1 MKKFKKSIFAVAMVT
16 ALVST
21 SIAPYSALAVDKP
34 HPDIPLEK
42 DNLEQLVVQTIEQT
56 ETGLKLDLG
65 SEYEGYI
72 NLLDDDIAQV
82 SIVEDGEEVKD
93 SPGIAKKNWKTPNFK
108 ATDEGQTFKLETD
121 EITVVINKEPYGV
134 KMLDKE
140 GNVINEDYSEFGSSA
155 GYEDGK
161 PYVFRETTDDEAF
174 YGFGEQTGLEL
185 NKRGKSMGMW
195 NTDNYAYSK
204 ESKYVYVSI
213 PFFMG
218 LKDEK
223 AYGIFFDNTHRSYYE
238 MASESDDYYYF
249 YADGGQLNYY
259 FIYGPEISD
268 VVDQYT
274 EITGKYYLPAE
285 WTMGLHQSKWEYTAD
300 EIVEV
305 AQTYRDKNIPLDVM
319 HFDIDYMQ
327 EYRLFT
333 WTEDYKQALDK
344 LKSMEGFHA
353 IAINDPAVKKE
364 EGYFMYDEG
373 TENDYWAKNAD
384 GTPFVGPVWPG
395 DSMFP
400 DFSKEEVRDWWADK
414 HSILFDAG
422 IDGIWNDMNEPAV
435 FEAESYWTMPLD
447 AYFGTEDNK
456 ILHEEYHNLFGH
468 DEAEA
473 TYKAFE
479 MHKPDERPFV
489 LTRDMYA
496 GSQRYSALW
505 TGDNVSNWEHLEM
518 TLPMNMNIG
527 LSGVPMVGGDIGG
540 FAGRPNGE
548 LFARWIQIGAFSP
561 FARIHYDSDSKA
573 DFKQGQEPWAFG
585 PEVEDISRKYI
596 EMRYQLMPYLYNAMQ
611 EATETG
617 KPVQQPLVYHFQ
629 DDENTYDIH
638 KQFMFGDSI
647 MVAPVLEEGA
657 TSVEAYLPK
666 GETWIDFWTGEEYE
680 GNQTITVQ
688 AELDHLPIFVKQDS
702 IIPTREVQQ
711 YTGEKPLENLVLD
724 TYLDDQA
731 TYSFYE
737 DDANSQDYKNGEY
750 NVTNFTVN
758 KQNKNIV
765 TFEQQK
771 EVQNYKDTK
780 LKSYTLKLNNTEKP
794 SKVQAASSK
803 YKAVN
808 SEEAVKETTETYF
821 YNEEENTLYVNIPA
835 DEKQKVQVFFNGND
849 R

>member
-1 MKKFKKSIFAVAMVT
+1 MKRFKKSVFAVAIAT

-34 HPDIPLEK
+34 HPEIPLDK
-42 DNLEQLVVQTIEQT
+42 DNLEQLVVQSVERTDN
-56 ETGLKLDLG
+56 GVMLDFG
-65 SEYEGYI
+65 SEYDGYV
-72 NLLDDDIAQV
+72 NLLEDDIAQI
-82 SIVEDGEEVKD
+82 SIVEDGEKVKN
-93 SPGIAKKNWKTPNFK
+93 SPGIEKTKWDTPKFSAQDK
-108 ATDEGQTFKLETD
+108 GDTYQLETA
-121 EITVVINKEPYGV
+121 EITVVINKAPYGV
-134 KMLDKE
+134 KFLDKD
-140 GNVINEDYSEFGSSA
+140 GNLINEDYSEFGSSA

-161 PYVFRETTDDEAF
+161 PYVFRETTPDEAF
-174 YGFGEQTGLEL
+174 YGFGEQAGLEL
-185 NKRGKSMGMW
+185 NKRGDSIGLW
-195 NTDNYAYSK
+195 NTDSYGYNK
-204 ESKYVYVSI
+204 DTKYIYVSI

-218 LKDEK
+218 LKDKK

-268 VVDQYT
+268 VVSQYT
-274 EITGKYYLPAE
+274 EITGKFNLPPE
-285 WTMGLHQSKWEYTAD
+285 WTLGLHQSKWEYTAD

-327 EYRLFT
+327 DYKLFT
-333 WTEDYKQALDK
+333 WEEDYKQALAE

-364 EGYFMYDEG
+364 EGYFLYDEG
-373 TENDYWAKNAD
+373 TANDYWAKSAD

-400 DFSKEEVRDWWADK
+400 DFSKEEVRDWWASK
-414 HSILFDAG
+414 HNILFDAG

-435 FEAESYWTMPLD
+435 FEAEYYWTMPLD
-447 AYFGTEDNK
+447 AYFGYEDNK
-456 ILHEEYHNLFGH
+456 ILHTEYHNLYGH
-468 DEAEA
+468 HEAEA
-473 TYKAFE
+473 TYNAFE
-479 MHKPDERPFV
+479 LYKPGERPFV

-505 TGDNVSNWEHLEM
+505 TGDQNSSWEGLEM
-518 TLPMNMNIG
+518 TLPVNMNVG

-540 FAGRPNGE
+540 FAGRPDAE
-548 LFARWIQIGAFSP
+548 LFARWIQIGVFEP
-561 FARIHYDSDSKA
+561 FARIHYDSDGG
-573 DFKQGQEPWAFG
+573 DPRVIGQEPWVFG
-585 PEVEDISRKYI
+585 QEVEDITRKYVNL
-596 EMRYQLMPYLYNAMQ
+596 RYQLLPYLYNELQ

-617 KPVQQPLVYHFQ
+617 KPVYQPLVYHFQ
-629 DDENTYDIH
+629 EDENTYDIY
-638 KQFMFGDSI
+638 KQFMFGDNI
-647 MVAPVLEEGA
+647 MVAPVLEQGG
-657 TSVEAYLPK
+657 TSVDVYLPK
-666 GETWIDFWTGEEYE
+666 GETWVDFWTGDEYK

-724 TYLDDQA
+724 TYLNDQA

-737 DDANSQDYKNGEY
+737 DDAQTQSYQDGEY

-771 EVQNYKDTK
+771 KVQNYKDTK

-808 SEEAVKETTETYF
+808 SEEAVKETSETYF
-821 YNEEENTLYVNIPA
+821 FNEEENILYVNIPA
-835 DEKQKVQVFFNGND
+835 NEKHKVQVFFNGNA